1 MPALSFTSPQSSLA
15 PPLSP
20 PCMPLTPRRVLH
32 MEEEEE
38 EELSSPQMKDFGL
51 VEHTLC
57 LNNDFTMDLHRM
69 ATRWDWV
76 RVSWGRYDCFSS
88 ALANDRYADT
98 DFLKPVFGADAA
110 FAPSIDIIKITQL

>member
-76 RVSWGRYDCFSS
+76 RVPGMGRGCTLGCPPIWISWGRYDFFSS
-88 ALANDRYADT
+88 ALAND
-98 DFLKPVFGADAA
+98 
-110 FAPSIDIIKITQL
+110 Q